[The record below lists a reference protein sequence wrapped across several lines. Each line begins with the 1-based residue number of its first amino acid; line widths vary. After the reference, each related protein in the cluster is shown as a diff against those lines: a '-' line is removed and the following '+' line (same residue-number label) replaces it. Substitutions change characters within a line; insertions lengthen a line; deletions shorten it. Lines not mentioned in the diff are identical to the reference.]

1 MMSLR
6 NSNIRLYTKLDKAHK
21 KIMGAKEGGRQCVHT
36 LQNFK
41 EYNQLF
47 RRIVEAE
54 NKDARFLYT

>member
-1 MMSLR
+1 
-6 NSNIRLYTKLDKAHK
+6 
-21 KIMGAKEGGRQCVHT
+21 MGAKDGKGRQCVHT

-54 NKDARFLYT
+54 NKDSLFLYT

>member
-1 MMSLR
+1 MSL
-6 NSNIRLYTKLDKAHK
+6 NSTIRLYQKLNTIHK
-21 KIMGAKEGGRQCVHT
+21 KVYAAKDKGRQCVHT
-36 LQNFK
+36 LKAFK